1 MNEQYNTIEEAIED
15 LRAGKIILVTD
26 DPDRENEGDMICAAE
41 FATQANINFMASHA
55 KGLICTPMS
64 AELAAK
70 LQANDDDDTVLK
82 DLAQE
87 GGTKLGNILSRVLGK
102 TSYSWDEN
110 KTKIIFTTNAVS
122 NFMET
127 QKETIKDNMLS
138 YLSYYTLAKWLNLI
152 KPDEAPR
159 FDNRLGEIEEE
170 LRLLGAQRDKPK
182 RTSSEPT
189 T

>member
-1 MNEQYNTIEEAIED
+1 
-15 LRAGKIILVTD
+15 
-26 DPDRENEGDMICAAE
+26 
-41 FATQANINFMASHA
+41 
-55 KGLICTPMS
+55 
-64 AELAAK
+64 
-70 LQANDDDDTVLK
+70 
-82 DLAQE
+82 
-87 GGTKLGNILSRVLGK
+87 
-102 TSYSWDEN
+102 
-110 KTKIIFTTNAVS
+110 
-122 NFMET
+122 MET